1 MTYLKTDVLLLADV
15 FENFRKTC
23 HENYNLDPANYIS
36 SPGLAWD
43 AMLLKTGISLQQMS
57 DLQVLDIMERQK
69 KGGLTF
75 VGAKRHVVADNKY
88 TRHFKATGKW
98 IKQYNETHP
107 EKPINIDDDIRPD
120 DNYIV
125 YLDAN
130 SLYGWAMSQ
139 YLPYDEIKIDNTINI
154 ETVLNTPD
162 ENETGYVIECDLH
175 FPSHIHEKL
184 KQFPPAP
191 ENIVPQDE
199 WLSDYQKDI
208 KEKRE

>member
-1 MTYLKTDVLLLADV
+1 MFLKILERRVMKITI
-15 FENFRKTC
+15 
-23 HENYNLDPANYIS
+23 LDPANYIS

-43 AMLLKTGISLQQMS
+43 AMLLKTGRSLQQMS

-88 TRHFKATGKW
+88 TRHFKTTGKW
-98 IKQYNETHP
+98 LNQYNEAHP

-130 SLYGWAMSQ
+130 NL
-139 YLPYDEIKIDNTINI
+139 
-154 ETVLNTPD
+154 
-162 ENETGYVIECDLH
+162 
-175 FPSHIHEKL
+175 
-184 KQFPPAP
+184 
-191 ENIVPQDE
+191 
-199 WLSDYQKDI
+199 
-208 KEKRE
+208 